1 MTSCSQEFRGQFR
14 ALGEMAVNHNRRML
28 ARITAFGTWTLVAT
42 GLVFWALRL
51 FVMAPAVMPG
61 AVAFNDAGGSRGE
74 LARLLG
80 GEPSAQV
87 AAAPVVASRF
97 KLVGVVAPRQGQTQT
112 SSQAQQD
119 THASVA
125 LIAIDDKPPR
135 PYRIGA
141 RIDGETVLQA
151 VGHRSASLGA
161 SSGAGQPLVLEIAP
175 LPAPAT
181 GALTALPFENG
192 GFAPAQPQPRSQI
205 QPPMQPPMMNGQSRP
220 SMPLYGSSPSSPMP
234 PTGLPPPQYGRDPAT
249 N

>member
-1 MTSCSQEFRGQFR
+1 
-14 ALGEMAVNHNRRML
+14 ML
-28 ARITAFGTWTLVAT
+28 ARITAFGTWTLVAL
-42 GLVFWALRL
+42 GLAFWALRL
-51 FVMAPAVMPG
+51 FVAAPTVAPG
-61 AVAFNDAGGSRGE
+61 AVAFNDGGPSRAE

-80 GEPSAQV
+80 GEPSAQA

-97 KLVGVVAPRQGQTQT
+97 RLVGVVAPREGQ
-112 SSQAQQD
+112 ARD
-119 THASVA
+119 DAHASVA

-161 SSGAGQPLVLEIAP
+161 TNGGGQPLVLEIAP

-181 GALTALPFENG
+181 GALAPLSFDG
-192 GFAPAQPQPRSQI
+192 GVTPGSSQL
-205 QPPMQPPMMNGQSRP
+205 QGQP
-220 SMPLYGSSPSSPMP
+220 SMPLYGSSPTSPLSA
-234 PTGLPPPQYGRDPAT
+234 GSLPPPQYGRSPAT